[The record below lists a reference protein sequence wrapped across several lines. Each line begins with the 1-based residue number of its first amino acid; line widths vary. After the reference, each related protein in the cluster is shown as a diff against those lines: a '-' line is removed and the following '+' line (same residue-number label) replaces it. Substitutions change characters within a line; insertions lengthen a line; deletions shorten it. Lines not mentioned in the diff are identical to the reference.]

1 VKIAH
6 VTPAFH
12 PAHVYGGPTY
22 TTYRLCQALA
32 AEGNEV
38 RVLTTDANGRD
49 RTLDVV
55 RDREIELDEG
65 LLVRYCH
72 RIAVHSVAPRLLSWL
87 PALVAWADV
96 VHLTAVYNFTTFPAL
111 LACRRAKKP
120 LVWSPRGGFQR
131 WEGTTS
137 TRAKGAWESLCRVA
151 APERLV
157 LHVTSTE
164 EAHQSRS
171 RLPGAIT
178 AVIPN
183 GIDAPPLAKRSS
195 SSGMRLLSVG
205 RLHPI
210 KGFDNLIEACAKIGI
225 PAGFDWT
232 LAIAGD
238 GERAYAE
245 TLRNR
250 VRELGMDR
258 FIRFVGDV
266 RGDEKER
273 LFQNADVVVV
283 PSHSE
288 NFGVVVV
295 EALARGLPVI
305 AGRGTPWSLLEEK
318 GCGLWVANDPDSLA
332 HAICRMA
339 ALPWGEMGQRGRQ
352 LVETSYSWPHVAKMT
367 IKLYSSMT
375 SRQTS
380 DASVVNGA
388 D

>member
-38 RVLTTDANGRD
+38 RVLTTDANGLD

-55 RDREIELDEG
+55 RDREIELDER

-72 RIAVHSVAPRLLSWL
+72 RIAVHSVSLRLLSSL
-87 PALVAWADV
+87 PELVAWADV

-111 LACRRAKKP
+111 LACRKSKKP

-137 TRAKGAWESLCRVA
+137 RQAKGVWESLCRLSMPGKLA
-151 APERLV
+151 
-157 LHVTSTE
+157 LHVTSAE
-164 EAHQSRS
+164 EADQTRKRIPSAS
-171 RLPGAIT
+171 T

-183 GIDAPPLAKRSS
+183 GIDAPPLAERSRSS
-195 SSGMRLLSVG
+195 TLRLLSVG

-210 KGFDNLIEACAKIGI
+210 KGFDNLIEACAKVTESA
-225 PAGFDWT
+225 PFDWT
-232 LAIAGD
+232 LVIAGD
-238 GERAYAE
+238 GERDYAG
-245 TLRNR
+245 TLKGRA
-250 VRELGMDR
+250 RELGLER
-258 FIRFVGDV
+258 FVHFVGDV
-266 RGDEKER
+266 RGEQKER

-288 NFGVVVV
+288 NFGVVVL

-305 AGRGTPWSLLEEK
+305 AGRGTPWSLLEGK
-318 GCGLWVANDPDSLA
+318 GCGLWVSNDPDSLA
-332 HAICRMA
+332 DAIRRMA
-339 ALPWGEMGQRGRQ
+339 TLPRDEMGRRGRQ
-352 LVETSYSWPHVAKMT
+352 LVETDYSWSHVAKRT
-367 IKLYSSMT
+367 IDLYG
-375 SRQTS
+375 QTMLP
-380 DASVVNGA
+380 VTK
-388 D
+388 